1 MHTQNVNSSHV
12 IKIKNLSYNFGR
24 YWALKNISFE
34 LPRGKFLFLTGRSG
48 AGKTTFLRLLHGALP
63 LKRGQAEVAGFD
75 LNQLKSNSLHK
86 LRREVSVVFQD
97 FKVLKQRSVFQ
108 NVALALEVKG
118 MNKTQIQRRVRAVL
132 RSLGLEDKSSA
143 ACQELS
149 GGEQQRVAIAR
160 AVVVN
165 PQLLLADEPTG
176 NLDEELSWRLLQVF
190 KQFNIHGTTI
200 VFATHSKEILAD
212 NPEAAIL
219 ELENGKIV
227 ESKGIPN
234 LN

>member
-1 MHTQNVNSSHV
+1 MTDPIENSSEL
-12 IKIKNLSYNFGR
+12 IKVKNVSYNFNR
-24 YWALKNISFE
+24 YWALKNISFK
-34 LPRGKFLFLTGRSG
+34 LPRGKFLFLTGPSG

-63 LKRGQAEVAGFD
+63 LHRGQAEVAGFD
-75 LNQLKSNSLHK
+75 LDKLKGKSLHK

-97 FKVLKQRSVFQ
+97 FKVLNKRSVFH
-108 NVALALEVKG
+108 NVALALQVRG
-118 MNKTQIQRRVRAVL
+118 MHKNQVQRRVRAVL

-143 ACQELS
+143 LCQELS

-176 NLDEELSWRLLQVF
+176 NLDEELSIRLLQVF

-200 VFATHSKEILAD
+200 VFATHSKDILES
-212 NPEAAIL
+212 NPEAAVL
-219 ELENGKIV
+219 GLSQGKII
-227 ESKGIPN
+227 ESRDIN
-234 LN
+234 CT